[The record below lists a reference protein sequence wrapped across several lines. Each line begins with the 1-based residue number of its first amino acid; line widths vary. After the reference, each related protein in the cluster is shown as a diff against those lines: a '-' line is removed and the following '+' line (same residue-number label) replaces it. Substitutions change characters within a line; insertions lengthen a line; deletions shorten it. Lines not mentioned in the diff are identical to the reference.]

1 MIDGS
6 AGEERVVVATPEFDE
21 LFGFIGCGEQA
32 LAVADIDEFIVAAVK
47 NEQGHL
53 DPRRFAECGLLA
65 ANEPAHG
72 KERKHSL
79 TDIGD

>member
-1 MIDGS
+1 
-6 AGEERVVVATPEFDE
+6 
-21 LFGFIGCGEQA
+21 
-32 LAVADIDEFIVAAVK
+32 VADIDEFIVAAVK